1 MQSIKQQ
8 ISTQLSQLQ
17 QANQS
22 LHELT
27 IDLTL
32 LDAISTMTLDVSQAV
47 EALLEQNEAM
57 GGDEFIALLEQS
69 ESIEILDEVVDT
81 DAISEVENQFFS
93 AIEDMEDSVM
103 GAFLTELI
111 EKIEVRYTALVE
123 AIHELNALLSAVE

>member
-8 ISTQLSQLQ
+8 VSTQLSQLQ

-32 LDAISTMTLDVSQAV
+32 LDVISRMTLDVSQAV
-47 EALLEQNEAM
+47 DALLEQNEAM
-57 GGDEFIALLEQS
+57 SSDEFIASLGQS

-93 AIEDMEDSVM
+93 AIDDMDDSVM
-103 GAFLTELI
+103 GGFLAELI
-111 EKIEVRYTALVE
+111 EKIEVRYTDLVE
-123 AIHELNALLSAVE
+123 TIHELNALLSTVE

>member
-111 EKIEVRYTALVE
+111 EKIEVRYTDLVE
-123 AIHELNALLSAVE
+123 AIHELNALLSTVE

>member
-8 ISTQLSQLQ
+8 VSTQLSQLQ

-32 LDAISTMTLDVSQAV
+32 LDAISTMTFEVSQSV

-57 GGDEFIALLEQS
+57 DGDEFIASLEQS
-69 ESIEILDEVVDT
+69 ESIGILDEVVDT

-111 EKIEVRYTALVE
+111 EKIEVRYTGLVE
-123 AIHELNALLSAVE
+123 AIHELNALLSTVE

>member
-103 GAFLTELI
+103 GVFLTELI
-111 EKIEVRYTALVE
+111 EKIEVRYTDLVE
-123 AIHELNALLSAVE
+123 AIHELNALLSTVE